1 MSANPLVVISTRL
14 APGACGIGAHSILL
28 RKHWPDAAKPAEFV
42 VVAAGNGADVLPASD
57 RVAEFGGDASR
68 LQRELERIGRADIVL
83 HYAGRAYHRFG
94 FPLWLPRV
102 LKQWKA
108 RFAGARLLVLFHE
121 VPGDGLAITSRHY
134 WLSRLNLHV
143 IRRLTAIADL
153 VVTNTEAHAQQ
164 LRRAS
169 GGSDVHVLPIASNIE
184 VVADEQ
190 GSRAATEFVIFGLS
204 FGRLQVVR
212 AFGEYVRQWHAAG
225 KLTRIHVIGPAD
237 DSFAAEAAVVMS
249 AWPASLIV
257 TKYGMLPAAEVSRW
271 LQRARFALTNVN
283 EGTWSKSS
291 AFMACAAHRCA
302 AVIAE
307 PPPGTPPLAYAVGA
321 HELESIAEAEIER
334 RTTAL
339 AEWAAQNASWPV
351 IAARMA
357 SLLHGVHKDER

>member
-14 APGACGIGAHSILL
+14 EPGACGIGAHSILL

-42 VVAAGNGADVLPASD
+42 AVAGAKGADVLPASD

-68 LQRELERIGRADIVL
+68 LQRELERIGRADVVL

-102 LKQWKA
+102 LQQWKA

-121 VPGDGLAITSRHY
+121 VPGDRLAITSRHY

-143 IRRLTAIADL
+143 IRRLTGIADL

-164 LRRAS
+164 LRTVS
-169 GGSDVHVLPIASNIE
+169 GRSDVHVLPIASNVE
-184 VVADEQ
+184 LVDDPQAT
-190 GSRAATEFVIFGLS
+190 RAATEFVIFGLS

-212 AFGEYVRQWHAAG
+212 AFDEHIRRWHAAG
-225 KLTRIHVIGPAD
+225 KLTRVHVIGPAD
-237 DSFAAEAAVVMS
+237 DSFATEAAVVMS
-249 AWPASLIV
+249 AWPASLTV
-257 TKYGMLPAAEVSRW
+257 MKHGMLPSAEVSRC

-283 EGTWSKSS
+283 EETWSKSG

-302 AVIAE
+302 AVIA
-307 PPPGTPPLAYAVGA
+307 GTPPRTLPLAYAVGA
-321 HELESIAEAEIER
+321 DELDSIAEGEVAR

-339 AEWAAQNASWPV
+339 AEWAVQNASWPV

-357 SLLHGVHKDER
+357 SLLEGVHKDER